1 MPRHLYKYYLGL
13 LAASAPL
20 ATDMYLP
27 AIPRLAQQW
36 GAPTSTVNLSLVL
49 WFVAYSV
56 TLLVWGT
63 VSDRF
68 GRRPILLWGLSL
80 FVATS
85 VLCAL
90 SQDVTQLILARVLQ
104 GVAAAGGASMV
115 MAIAR
120 DRFGGHERKQV
131 LAWIAVILGFAPMIA
146 PSIGS
151 AILQYGDWRLI
162 FLMQAALGGL
172 SLALTLLLYQETATN
187 LDRSNVRG
195 MVARY
200 GRLAQ
205 NRNYLLANGATGLL
219 AAPLLGFVAFSP
231 IAFIVHFSMTEQQ
244 FGLAFGANALCVIA
258 GSFICSQLVGRFSDR
273 RMLVTAFVGC
283 AIGGLLLLAVGQSTW
298 MLFSAA
304 MAVYSFGF
312 GLSRPLVN
320 HLVLEQVDRDFGA
333 ASSGIVCCQFL
344 CGAAGMAIATQD
356 WPNQF
361 LAFGVMAAVCPL
373 ITLSLWPLICNK

>member
-13 LAASAPL
+13 LAATAPL

-36 GAPTSTVNLSLVL
+36 GTPTSTVNLSLVL

-80 FVATS
+80 FVTTS
-85 VLCAL
+85 ALCSLA
-90 SQDVTQLILARVLQ
+90 QDVTQLIVARVLQ
-104 GVAAAGGASMV
+104 GVAAAGGAAMV

-120 DRFGGHERKQV
+120 DRFEGAERKQV
-131 LAWIAVILGFAPMIA
+131 LAWIAVILGIAPMIA

-151 AILQYGDWRLI
+151 AILEYGSWRWV
-162 FLMQAALGGL
+162 FVMQAALGGL
-172 SLALTLLLYQETATN
+172 SLALTLLLYQETADN
-187 LDRSNVRG
+187 LDFSNVRG
-195 MVARY
+195 MVTRY
-200 GRLAQ
+200 GRLAR

-231 IAFIVHFSMTEQQ
+231 VAYIVHFGMTERT
-244 FGLAFGANALCVIA
+244 FGLMFGANALCVIA
-258 GSFICSQLVGRFSDR
+258 GSFACSQLVDRYSDR
-273 RMLVTAFVGC
+273 LMLVTAFVGC
-283 AIGGLLLLAVGQSTW
+283 LAGGAFLLFAGQ
-298 MLFSAA
+298 AA
-304 MAVYSFGF
+304 WAQFAAGMAVYSFFF

-333 ASSGIVCCQFL
+333 SSSGIVCCQFL
-344 CGAAGMAIATQD
+344 CGAIGMAIATHD
-356 WPNQF
+356 WHNQF
-361 LAFGVMAAVCPL
+361 LAFGVIAAVCPL
-373 ITLSLWPLICNK
+373 ITLLLWPLIRSK